1 MKLREREGQNVDLER
16 SLKGPLLIVDGR
28 YWIVDTLSLGSLQV
42 IADWSL

>member
-28 YWIVDTLSLGSLQV
+28 YRIVVVAGNCRLV
-42 IADWSL
+42 IIDNLK